1 MSALPPKADMFSVEV
16 IGIGCALIDD
26 RLAMA
31 KTGGWARLYWHT
43 RQGNETARRL
53 YDKFAGAD
61 DFLRYRLIL
70 S

>member
-1 MSALPPKADMFSVEV
+1 
-16 IGIGCALIDD
+16 
-26 RLAMA
+26 MA
-31 KTGGWARLYWHT
+31 KARGWARLYWHT

-61 DFLRYRLIL
+61 DLVRYRLIL